1 MLETDITTN
10 SSDKFAIFA
19 GIRVR
24 EIWLYN
30 LGGFTAKALENG
42 AYVPISA
49 SRVILGL
56 PIAEISKRLEDE
68 AGRSNMLTFR
78 RQWQQWLRAHKH
90 LHEEAS

>member
-1 MLETDITTN
+1 VAGKHSGSPGRILRKRRDPKNIDLAVDEPPDLLLETDITTN

-42 AYVPISA
+42 AHVPISA
-49 SRVILGL
+49 SRVILE
-56 PIAEISKRLEDE
+56 PDPVWWTSY
-68 AGRSNMLTFR
+68 
-78 RQWQQWLRAHKH
+78 
-90 LHEEAS
+90 